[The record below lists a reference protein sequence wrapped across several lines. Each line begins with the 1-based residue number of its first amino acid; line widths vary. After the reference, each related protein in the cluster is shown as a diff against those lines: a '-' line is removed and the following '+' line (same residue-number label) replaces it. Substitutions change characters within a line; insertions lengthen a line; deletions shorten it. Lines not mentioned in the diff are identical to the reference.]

1 MAVDTT
7 VERGLGTLLVV
18 VGVVV
23 ASSLAWETVLSEPL
37 VGWAGACEVE
47 DVP

>member
-7 VERGLGTLLVV
+7 VERGLGTLLVM
-18 VGVVV
+18 VGVAV
-23 ASSLAWETVLSEPL
+23 ASSLAWEIVLSEPS
-37 VGWAGACEVE
+37 VGWDGACEVE